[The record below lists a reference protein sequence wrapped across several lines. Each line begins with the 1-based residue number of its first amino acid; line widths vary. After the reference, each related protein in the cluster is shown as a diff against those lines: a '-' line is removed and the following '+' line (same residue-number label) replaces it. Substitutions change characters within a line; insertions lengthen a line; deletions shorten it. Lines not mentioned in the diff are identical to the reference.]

1 LLILYIYA
9 SVHGISLVRIAKE
22 FEMTLLEKLSINKK
36 ITAFFVDGTSK
47 MNLGIGAVVDLL
59 HGAERV
65 PVQIAPVKRAERLLA
80 DLAESAGRTIQK
92 VEDGTFLAVSPEP
105 EPAVVEAPVEV
116 AQPEPEVVA
125 QPVATAPGVARKYP
139 TLSKTFFNGS
149 PQGQILSVYKTRES
163 NPQKVADF
171 KAALENGDCTWGD
184 APFSKA
190 VVEKAAALGI
200 EVPENLVAKSK
211 ASRIP

>member
-1 LLILYIYA
+1 M
-9 SVHGISLVRIAKE
+9 S
-22 FEMTLLEKLSINKK
+22 LLEKLAINKK
-36 ITAFFVDGTSK
+36 ITAFFADGSQK
-47 MNLGIGAVVDLL
+47 MNLGVATVVDLL
-59 HGAERV
+59 NGIERV
-65 PVQIAPVKRAERLLA
+65 PVQIAPVKRAERLLT

-92 VEDGTFLAVSPEP
+92 VEEGTFLAQSAMQPLAVSGEAEP
-105 EPAVVEAPVEV
+105 VVVEAPVEV

-125 QPVATAPGVARKYP
+125 QPVATVPGVARKYP

-184 APFSKA
+184 TPFSKA
-190 VVEKAAALGI
+190 VVEKATALGI
-200 EVPENLVAKSK
+200 QVPENLVA
-211 ASRIP
+211 